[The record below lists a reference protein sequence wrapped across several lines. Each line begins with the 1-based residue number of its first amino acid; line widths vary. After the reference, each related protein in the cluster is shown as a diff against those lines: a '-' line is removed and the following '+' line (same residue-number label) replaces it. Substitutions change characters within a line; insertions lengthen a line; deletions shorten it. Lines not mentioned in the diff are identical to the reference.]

1 VTESASSSP
10 IPDALVCLQ
19 RNEDVYVYGYS
30 DESGTL
36 VLPVSPDNGG
46 DTSAIDLTVTAYNME
61 PVFETLE
68 VVGSQRPEIPRFVA
82 VQMNEGGGVF
92 LTWSHVTRKINGSQ
106 LSIDHYEVYRGKDAY
121 FTVEEG
127 ELIGRPAV
135 NQFVDDSVGFSEVE
149 RFYRVVAVSANG
161 KRSTAATSVGVIR
174 APFEE
179 E

>member
-1 VTESASSSP
+1 
-10 IPDALVCLQ
+10 LVCLQ

-36 VLPVSPDNGG
+36 VLPVSPDNGE

-68 VVGSQRPEIPRFVA
+68 VVGSERPEIPRVVA
-82 VQMNEGGGVF
+82 VQMNEGGGVL
-92 LTWSHVTRKINGSQ
+92 LTWSHVTSKINGSQ
-106 LSIDHYEVYRGKDAY
+106 FSIDHYEVYRGNDAY

-127 ELIGRPAV
+127 ELIGKPV
-135 NQFVDDSVGFSEVE
+135 GNQFVDDSDVPSEKE
-149 RFYRVVAVSANG
+149 RFYRVVAVSDNG
-161 KRSTAATSVGVIR
+161 ERLTETTSVGVIR
-174 APFEE
+174 TPFEE